1 MITIKDIAKKANVSV
16 ATVSYALNNKGGI
29 GEAKKKEILDMAKKM
44 GYVPNSVARSLQART
59 TNIVGLIIPDFIS
72 FQSELVIKLEHHAR
86 LNDYFILLGCTNKNL
101 KAEKE
106 IIERFIS
113 KNADALIIIPGNNA
127 TEEHYATIF
136 ETHQNNSL
144 PLVFIGAN
152 FNRIKS
158 SNITIDLQSSLYTL
172 TNYIFKKKPGSK
184 IVFFGGDSDEYFVKI
199 RLEGIK
205 QAFQKNRMSFKEDN
219 FFNIGNEYSFEIGY
233 QSILQYAEMNKIF
246 PDAIIAVNDHVGYGI
261 TRGLKEKGMNI
272 PDDIMVTGCDNIT
285 VPSINGFG
293 LTTIDLPL
301 NEIAERAME
310 ILKSSSSRTNLRTHI
325 TLDADIMFK
334 DSTI

>member
-16 ATVSYALNNKGGI
+16 ATVSYALNNKKGI
-29 GEAKKKEILDMAKKM
+29 GETKKQEILDIAKKM

-101 KAEKE
+101 DAEKE

-127 TEEHYATIF
+127 TEDHYASIF
-136 ETHQNNSL
+136 KNNQHVSI

-152 FNRIKS
+152 YNSIKS
-158 SNITIDLQSSLYTL
+158 SNITIDLQSSLYKL
-172 TNYIFKKKPGSK
+172 TDYIFNKKLQSN
-184 IVFFGGDSDEYFVKI
+184 IVFFGGDSNEYFVKI

-205 QAFQKNRMSFKEDN
+205 QAFNENGMSFTNDQCSISDKEV
-219 FFNIGNEYSFEIGY
+219 IS
-233 QSILQYAEMNKIF
+233 
-246 PDAIIAVNDHVGYGI
+246 
-261 TRGLKEKGMNI
+261 
-272 PDDIMVTGCDNIT
+272 GCQ
-285 VPSINGFG
+285 
-293 LTTIDLPL
+293 
-301 NEIAERAME
+301 
-310 ILKSSSSRTNLRTHI
+310 
-325 TLDADIMFK
+325 
-334 DSTI
+334 

>member
-16 ATVSYALNNKGGI
+16 ATVSYALNNKRGI
-29 GEAKKKEILDMAKKM
+29 GEVKKKEILDIAKKM

-101 KAEKE
+101 EAEKE

-127 TEEHYATIF
+127 TEEHYTTIF
-136 ETHQNNSL
+136 ESRQHNSL

-152 FNRIKS
+152 YNRIKS

-172 TNYIFKKKPGSK
+172 TDYIFQKKPGSK
-184 IVFFGGDSDEYFVKI
+184 IVFFGGDSNEYFVNI

-205 QAFQKNRMSFKEDN
+205 QAFQKNRMTFKKN
-219 FFNIGNEYSFEIGY
+219 NYFNIGNEYSFEIGY
-233 QSILQYAEMNKIF
+233 QSILQYAELNNSF

-261 TRGLKEKGMNI
+261 TRGLREKGLKI

-285 VPSINGFG
+285 VPSINGFN

-301 NEIAERAME
+301 NEIAESAMD
-310 ILKSSSSRTNLRTHI
+310 ILKNASSKTKVRTHM
-325 TLDADIMFK
+325 TLDANIVFK